1 MSQRKYRIF
10 LGLAVL
16 GTAWAMT
23 GHTSAAAKPTVESAL
38 TLKPLQTDVDYETPT
53 GDEVA
58 KCTMQAANSP
68 GASGWIVFNPAGQL
82 LRRFLDTSGDNK
94 VDQWCYY
101 KNGIEVYRDVDSNFN
116 GKADQY
122 RWLGTAGTRWGLDD
136 NEDGRIDRWKTIS
149 AEEVAA
155 EVVAALRTSDEKR
168 FQRLLLSPEELK
180 LLGLGEVHTADI
192 AKKVAA
198 ASKSFAD
205 LAQRQTVVGK
215 DAEWMSFGANHPCTV
230 PVGFEGAKRDVVVYD
245 AASAIVATGGKTAQI
260 ALGTLIHTEAGWRM
274 IDLPQNLLD
283 NQTNSLAGGLFF
295 QDPPTRQPDA
305 TGSPGGL
312 TEAEQKLLTELEKID
327 KSLAQAT
334 GPEQVSRANA
344 ARADVLE
351 KLLQAASKIENRD
364 SYTRQF
370 ADSVSAAVQSG
381 SYPEGVERMKK
392 LAEGLA
398 SEPSNA
404 KLAAYVMWRYLTA
417 DYARS
422 LMQANADYAKVQEK
436 WMVDVRKFV
445 DDFPRAE
452 DAAEAMLQL
461 AVSYEFAG
469 KADDAVAWYSK
480 IATQFP
486 SAEVAKKAAGAKRRL
501 ESVGK
506 PIELEGP
513 TLDGTTLSLNAY
525 RGRVVLIQYWATWC
539 EPCKLDMAMVK
550 QLQAKYAK
558 QGFVVIGV
566 DLDGDRALADNY
578 VRANPMPWKQMYE
591 PGGLDSRL
599 AQELGIITLPT
610 MILVDR
616 EGKVLNRNIHA
627 GELDEELGKR
637 LR

>member
-1 MSQRKYRIF
+1 MSQRKHRIF
-10 LGLAVL
+10 LGLAIL
-16 GTAWAMT
+16 AAAWAMT
-23 GHTSAAAKPTVESAL
+23 GRASAAKPTVESAL
-38 TLKPLQTDVDYETPT
+38 TLKPLQADADYETPT
-53 GDEVA
+53 GDDVA
-58 KCTMQAANSP
+58 KCTMQSATAP
-68 GASGWIVFNPAGQL
+68 GVTGWLVFNSAGQL
-82 LRRFLDTSGDNK
+82 LRRFLDTNGDNK
-94 VDQWCYY
+94 LDQWCYY

-122 RWLGTAGTRWGLDD
+122 RWLGTAGIRWGLDD
-136 NEDGRIDRWKTIS
+136 NEDGRIDRWKMIS

-155 EVVAALRTSDEKR
+155 EVVAALRTRDEKR

-180 LLGLGEVHTADI
+180 LLGLGEVQAGEI

-198 ASKSFAD
+198 ASHSFAD

-215 DAEWMSFGANHPCTV
+215 DAEWISFGANHPCTV
-230 PVGFEGAKRDVVVYD
+230 PVGFEGAKRDVIVYD
-245 AASAIVATGGKTAQI
+245 AVSAIVATGGKTAQI
-260 ALGTLIHTEAGWRM
+260 TLGTLIQTEAGWRM

-283 NQTNSLAGGLFF
+283 SQTNNLAGGFFF
-295 QDPPTRQPDA
+295 QDPPTRQPDMA
-305 TGSPGGL
+305 GNAGGL
-312 TEAEQKLLTELEKID
+312 NEAEQKLLQELEKID
-327 KSLAQAT
+327 KTLAQAT
-334 GPEQVSRANA
+334 GPEQLSRANA

-351 KLLQAASKIENRD
+351 KLLQATTRTENRD

-381 SYPEGVERMKK
+381 GYPEGVERMKK
-392 LAEGLA
+392 LAEGLTA
-398 SEPSNA
+398 EPSNA

-417 DYARS
+417 DYARN
-422 LMQANADYAKVQEK
+422 LMQTNIDYSKVQEK
-436 WMVDVRKFV
+436 WMADVRKFV

-461 AVSYEFAG
+461 AVSHEFAG
-469 KADDAVAWYSK
+469 KADDAVIWYSK
-480 IATQFP
+480 IAAQFP
-486 SAEVAKKAAGAKRRL
+486 SADVAKKAAGAKRRL

-513 TLDGTTLSLNAY
+513 TLDGTTLSLSAY

-539 EPCKLDMAMVK
+539 EPCKLDMTTVK

-558 QGFVVIGV
+558 QGFAVIGV

-578 VRANPMPWKQMYE
+578 VRANPVPWKQIYE

-627 GELDEELGKR
+627 GELDDELGKR
-637 LR
+637 LQ